1 MAMNGNESPFPPIQ
15 ISNPIVDLLQNAL
28 NDAKVGRISAIAMVI
43 MTPQAGLATP
53 HAGPPFSLLG
63 GTLILQDDLKAAL
76 KGAQGRPS
84 IIRGVPG

>member
-1 MAMNGNESPFPPIQ
+1 MNGKDVVFPPIQ

-28 NDAKVGRISAIAMVI
+28 NDAKAGRISAVAMVI

-53 HAGPPFSLLG
+53 HTGSPFSLLG
-63 GTLILQDDLKAAL
+63 GTLILQDDLKSAL